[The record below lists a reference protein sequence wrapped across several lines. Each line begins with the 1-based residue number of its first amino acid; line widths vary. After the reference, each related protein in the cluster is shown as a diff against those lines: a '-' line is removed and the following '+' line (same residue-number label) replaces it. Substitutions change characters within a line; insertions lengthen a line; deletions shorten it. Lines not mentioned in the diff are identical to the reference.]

1 MDRTS
6 ARALARRDMAQC
18 VGRAATAPSAFY
30 AWIGIG
36 DSSSLMTWVMLQL
49 KTKNPTLIPSRNII
63 GAGTLMRV
71 TRARTGSR
79 SSRHRKHRR
88 QAQPPHRPVLPA
100 TRQPDS
106 SRTRQ
111 RGQSRS
117 PQISRPMQIALH
129 CGAGG
134 RAAQRRR
141 STGQGSAHH
150 GRRAGGGAAHHSGS
164 TGGSAGSSAPRS
176 WRAWSQRTRVV
187 GRQWSF
193 SSTGAGS
200 RQRRVRRLALHGQGR
215 LWQRVFYSAAA
226 RDGWGRPSH
235 QDA

>member
-1 MDRTS
+1 MPRKS
-6 ARALARRDMAQC
+6 CRAGNTTNA
-18 VGRAATAPSAFY
+18 
-30 AWIGIG
+30 
-36 DSSSLMTWVMLQL
+36 
-49 KTKNPTLIPSRNII
+49 
-63 GAGTLMRV
+63 RV
-71 TRARTGSR
+71 TNARSSGSR
-79 SSRHRKHRR
+79 
-88 QAQPPHRPVLPA
+88 QWQPPHRPVLPA

-141 STGQGSAHH
+141 STGRGSAHH

-176 WRAWSQRTRVV
+176 WRAWSQHTRVV

-193 SSTGAGS
+193 SSLQIAGS
-200 RQRRVRRLALHGQGR
+200 RHRWVRRLALHRQGR
-215 LWQRVFYSAAA
+215 LRQRVFYSAAA